1 MLYFLIDMLALGC
14 INAILV
20 LGFNIQYG
28 YAGILNFT
36 YYTFAAIGAYITAV
50 TTMGPPPPNVGVQVY
65 ILQWSLP
72 WPVGLLLGGL
82 VAAALG
88 LLVVLIAVRRLRSD
102 YLAIVTV
109 SVGFIVWEIIDN
121 YIPLFDGDNGLF
133 AVPHITGSLPL
144 SSIGYTVVMLAVSA
158 VCLAAFYWVARRI
171 YHSPFGR
178 VLRAVREDEIVAAS
192 FGKNVFQAQV
202 WVFVIGSFMAG
213 IAGGL
218 LIQYIGAWNPN
229 AFLPLETFVLLAA
242 LVIGGTANY
251 NGAILGAFVV
261 IELLDELSRF
271 LPTFGRP
278 DLVGAVRAIVIGVA
292 LILVLRFKPGGLL
305 GESRI
310 RLYGGTTHV
319 APAEVPA
326 AAAAAEPEEG
336 E

>member
-1 MLYFLIDMLALGC
+1 MMYFLVAALALGC
-14 INAILV
+14 INAIMV

-28 YAGILNFT
+28 FTGILNFT
-36 YYTFAAIGAYITAV
+36 YYTFAAIGAYIAAV
-50 TTMGPPPPNVGVQVY
+50 TTMGPPPQGVGIQVY

-82 VAAALG
+82 VAAAAG

-109 SVGFIVWEIIDN
+109 SVGYIIWDVIDN
-121 YIPLFDGDNGLF
+121 YIPLFNGDNGLF
-133 AVPHITGSLPL
+133 AVPHITGSMRL
-144 SSIGYTVVMLAVSA
+144 SSLGYAVVMLIVSA
-158 VCLAAFYWVARRI
+158 LCLGVFYLVARRI

-178 VLRAVREDEIVAAS
+178 VLRAVREDEVVAAS

-213 IAGGL
+213 VAGGL

-251 NGAILGAFVV
+251 NGSILGAFLIIEVV
-261 IELLDELSRF
+261 DEASRF

-305 GESRI
+305 AESRV
-310 RLYGGTTHV
+310 RLYGR
-319 APAEVPA
+319 
-326 AAAAAEPEEG
+326 G
-336 E
+336 EAR